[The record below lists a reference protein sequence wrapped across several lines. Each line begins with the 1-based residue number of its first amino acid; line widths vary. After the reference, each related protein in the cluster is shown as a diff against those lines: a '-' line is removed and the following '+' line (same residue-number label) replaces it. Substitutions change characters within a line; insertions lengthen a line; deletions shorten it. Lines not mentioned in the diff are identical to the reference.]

1 MKHALF
7 TVLLL
12 ILHCTMEAQNDSIPV
27 FTGRFN
33 VLITDSEWFRN
44 WISGDMPVLDDAL
57 KNRLM
62 ALDTTQIRI
71 NVFLGTWCSDSKLHV
86 PQFLHLANMF
96 GWKYELIGVNREKE
110 CPFEKKDCKTWDI
123 AYVPT
128 FVVYRNDIEIGR
140 IVENPQRSL
149 AEDFDE
155 IFSKP

>member
-12 ILHCTMEAQNDSIPV
+12 IFHCTMEAQNDSIPV

-33 VLITDSEWFRN
+33 VLITESEWFRN

-71 NVFLGTWCSDSKLHV
+71 NVFLGTWCSDSQVHV
-86 PQFLHLANMF
+86 PQFLHLANIF

-110 CPFEKKDCKTWDI
+110 CPFEKKECKSWDI
-123 AYVPT
+123 LYVPT

-140 IVENPQRSL
+140 IVENPQHSL

-155 IFSKP
+155 IFSNP

>member
-12 ILHCTMEAQNDSIPV
+12 ILYCTMEAQNDSIPV

-33 VLITDSEWFRN
+33 LLVTDSEWFRN

-110 CPFEKKDCKTWDI
+110 CPFEKKECKTWDI